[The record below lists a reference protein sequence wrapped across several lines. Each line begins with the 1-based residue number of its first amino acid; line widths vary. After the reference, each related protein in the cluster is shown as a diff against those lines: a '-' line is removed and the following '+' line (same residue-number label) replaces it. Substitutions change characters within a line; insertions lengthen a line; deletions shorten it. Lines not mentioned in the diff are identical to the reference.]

1 MRPPSNVLIVMLR
14 RPVLSRPNEMR
25 SDPFWEFGSFDCTG
39 CHRRNLLSPRRAKE
53 LEGKRLAFAQGGPNG
68 IRLVHLT
75 PSISVVHHS
84 IGCELRWWP
93 HEMPLKYSA
102 APTIIDN
109 REVTDTPAIL
119 RALGG
124 VRRSTPVAKFASK
137 FRSRREPVELDL
149 AEEFERAYRA
159 HRLLEGA
166 IANPTTRRSP
176 SLRRWLIGG
185 ATRPIERLLHSY
197 KLQTNSLACE
207 IDPAVPSGRHRHAVR
222 RIPLFSPRSSGG
234 TNSC

>member
-1 MRPPSNVLIVMLR
+1 MRSPSNVLIVMLR
-14 RPVLSRPNEMR
+14 RPVLNRPNEMR
-25 SDPFWEFGSFDCTG
+25 SDPFWEFGSFGCTG
-39 CHRRNLLSPRRAKE
+39 CHRRNLLSPRRAAE
-53 LEGKRLAFAQGGPNG
+53 LEGKRLAFAQGGPNE

-75 PSISVVHHS
+75 PSISVIHHS

-149 AEEFERAYRA
+149 AEEFESAYRA
-159 HRLLEGA
+159 HRLVEGA
-166 IANPTTRRSP
+166 IAESYDEALPSP
-176 SLRRWLIGG
+176 RRWLIGG
-185 ATRPIERLLHSY
+185 ATRPIERLSHSY
-197 KLQTNSLACE
+197 WLQT
-207 IDPAVPSGRHRHAVR
+207 DRPS
-222 RIPLFSPRSSGG
+222 SP
-234 TNSC
+234 

>member
-1 MRPPSNVLIVMLR
+1 
-14 RPVLSRPNEMR
+14 MR

-166 IANPTTRRSP
+166 IAESYDEALPFPPPMVDRRRDETYRALVAQLQASDEFTRVRNRP
-176 SLRRWLIGG
+176 S
-185 ATRPIERLLHSY
+185 
-197 KLQTNSLACE
+197 
-207 IDPAVPSGRHRHAVR
+207 
-222 RIPLFSPRSSGG
+222 SS
-234 TNSC
+234 

>member
-25 SDPFWEFGSFDCTG
+25 SDPFWEFGSFGCTG

-166 IANPTTRRSP
+166 IAESYDEALPFPPPMVDRRRDETYRALVAQLQASDEFTRVRNRP
-176 SLRRWLIGG
+176 S
-185 ATRPIERLLHSY
+185 
-197 KLQTNSLACE
+197 
-207 IDPAVPSGRHRHAVR
+207 
-222 RIPLFSPRSSGG
+222 SS
-234 TNSC
+234 